1 IMFSPAYLLFVFIS
15 VAHAANDWSTPC
27 TSGACSY
34 DLPASAG
41 SSSGTVKIWG
51 STNAISDITPAAG
64 WQIISCSPDSVN
76 QDIRLVCMSGDATTS
91 GCDHLYQGAG
101 AEGKIVRLPES
112 CGKNAFARVAK
123 ASDPADQ
130 SIPPTIAARLVRR
143 DGQPPKVRGLTLD
156 TNFGAVDASKNG
168 NVNFALQ
175 AATVPGADG
184 NITIPAQ
191 GSQRRSR
198 LPARGVG
205 DFVGGAIKGLND
217 FDTDKSTTLKP
228 LDINKN
234 FNLFNKSLDCP
245 PVSASVSADI
255 GAKAHAVVAIGVAAS
270 GTFVPPKISDFGITA
285 TLTADIDG
293 TLGLVAD
300 VSGTLDSGKIKI
312 FEVGIPGLDFPEIL
326 TIGPSF
332 QVNAEAKAELDLN
345 MDLTVGLNY
354 HIDKAQFVFPPKK
367 GQATSGSF
375 KLGDTPL
382 KLSASPAVKA
392 TGSVEAHLIPSLNL
406 GVSAL
411 GGTVKSEVFVALDAS
426 ATMQLSLEAQAE
438 AAVTVNKASKR
449 LLAPVGAS
457 FGGCFEIK
465 AGLNVNAGADASFF
479 GLFDPS
485 TQVTLFNKDFE
496 LFKKCFGTPSRK
508 RSLPRLTRIERLSV
522 VGRAGGLAC
531 PSKGVGAPVAVT
543 DQTVRAAG

>member
-1 IMFSPAYLLFVFIS
+1 IMFSPAYLLFVLIS
-15 VAHAANDWSTPC
+15 VACATNDWSTPC
-27 TSGACSY
+27 TSGSV
-34 DLPASAG
+34 LM
-41 SSSGTVKIWG
+41 WG

-64 WQIISCSPDSVN
+64 WQIISCSPDAVN
-76 QDIRLVCMSGDATTS
+76 QDIRLVCMSGDAAAS
-91 GCDHLYQGAG
+91 ECDHLYQGAG

-112 CGKNAFARVAK
+112 CGKSAFARVAK

-198 LPARGVG
+198 LPARGLG
-205 DFVGGAIKGLND
+205 DFIGDAIKGIND

-234 FNLFNKSLDCP
+234 FNLFNTSISCP

-255 GAKAHAVVAIGVAAS
+255 GAKAHAVVSIGVAAS
-270 GTFVPPKISDFGITA
+270 GTFIPPKVSDFGIIA
-285 TLTADIDG
+285 TITADIDG
-293 TLGLVAD
+293 TLSLVAD

-312 FEVGIPGLDFPEIL
+312 FEIGIPGLDFPSDFSRIL

-332 QVNAEAKAELDLN
+332 QVNAEAKAVLDLN

-354 HIDKAQFVFPPKK
+354 HIDKAQLVFPPKQ
-367 GQATSGSF
+367 GQPTNGTF
-375 KLGDTPL
+375 NLGDTPL

-411 GGTVKSEVFVALDAS
+411 GDTVKAEVFVALDAS

-438 AAVTVNKASKR
+438 AASVVQGSSTHAS
-449 LLAPVGAS
+449 AG

-485 TQVTLFNKDFE
+485 TQVTLFSKNFE
-496 LFKKCFGTPSRK
+496 LFKKCFGTPSQK
-508 RSLPRLTRIERLSV
+508 RTLPRLTRIERLSV
-522 VGRAGGLAC
+522 VRRAGGFAC
-531 PSKGVGAPVAVT
+531 PSKGVGAPVFVT
-543 DQTVRAAG
+543 NQTVKAAG